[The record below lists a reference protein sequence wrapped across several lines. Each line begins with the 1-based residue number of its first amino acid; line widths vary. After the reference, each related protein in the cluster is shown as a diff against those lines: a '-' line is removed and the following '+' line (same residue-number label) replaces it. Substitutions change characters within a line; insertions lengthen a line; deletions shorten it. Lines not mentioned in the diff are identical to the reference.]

1 MNSLGGALSVFVGS
15 RAVPE
20 AHPKRLWRKNNQAAV
35 FDFVVPRKAL
45 LQSRDTY
52 LTLRQGSLC
61 EACYGIGASSKRV
74 FYGALPAQGADINLS
89 ENNRL
94 ITFTATD
101 FIGQLESRSITI
113 GDSASSYLNPVGQ
126 EIGGVVAGL
135 VADTIGAQ
143 YGGVAFSV
151 NGVQGTRPTQ
161 IIGDAD
167 LNAGAMTAR
176 KALDDF
182 TKLAVDDSAFP
193 DPPLLYEYHQRDEV
207 FVWRKHL
214 STASGTPAMNIV
226 IGKDAV
232 LGGTVRRAALNT
244 DAIAVGKGDAY
255 WSHADRDSSR
265 RWGGRRFVSTVSTTS
280 SFLSDA
286 YDLATRT
293 VELNKSE
300 RISFSLEMLREAWFL
315 YPGDLVFV
323 QAGADHGIVD
333 GSYRVT
339 EVQTVLAPSPKTTIG
354 VDVSGA
360 RLTDY
365 L

>member
-35 FDFVVPRKAL
+35 FDFMVPRHAL

-61 EACYGIGASSKRV
+61 EVWYGVGAASKRV

-101 FIGQLESRSITI
+101 FIGQLESRLITI

-167 LNAGAMTAR
+167 LNAGTMTAR

-182 TKLAVDDSAFP
+182 TRLAVDDSAFP
-193 DPPLLYEYHQRDEV
+193 DPPLLYEGS
-207 FVWRKHL
+207 L
-214 STASGTPAMNIV
+214 PN
-226 IGKDAV
+226 
-232 LGGTVRRAALNT
+232 
-244 DAIAVGKGDAY
+244 AI
-255 WSHADRDSSR
+255 
-265 RWGGRRFVSTVSTTS
+265 
-280 SFLSDA
+280 L
-286 YDLATRT
+286 
-293 VELNKSE
+293 
-300 RISFSLEMLREAWFL
+300 
-315 YPGDLVFV
+315 
-323 QAGADHGIVD
+323 
-333 GSYRVT
+333 
-339 EVQTVLAPSPKTTIG
+339 
-354 VDVSGA
+354 A
-360 RLTDY
+360 RLEVAKVYTVDHTQTFHS
-365 L
+365 